1 MLNFYIGYF
10 NAKLNIKTL
19 FKGSIKTVLCTK
31 GSNNI
36 TNQPS
41 PRFIAPIREAQSIR
55 LNYINKAAFILAL
68 LLVTLFSQAATRTST
83 ATGGTWATGSTWVG
97 GVAPAATDIVVIAT
111 TGGNSVTIGANTTC
125 AGLTVNSGSILNFS
139 GNRTLTVNTNATSV
153 SGTIN
158 FSGSSTKTF
167 NTDVTLT
174 SGAVWNESA
183 ASAFTF
189 AGNLTNNATSF
200 TASTGVHTFSG
211 NGETIGGTT
220 ITAIP
225 SVTISGTITNT
236 GTLTVST
243 TLAGA
248 STLTNDATGILN
260 FGGASITPTL
270 VATASGNTVNYTGAT
285 QTVKVTTYS
294 NLTLSGTGTKTF
306 PAGTTTVNAVL
317 SIENGANANTFTGT
331 IAYGANATLQYNT
344 SSARTAGAEWVSP
357 FTASGGIIIRN
368 TGAITMNSAEVM
380 DCGDPLTISS
390 GATLKTNNFQ
400 LTLGGDFVNGGTF
413 TAGSSNIF
421 INCAA
426 NQSIDGFTTTG
437 TVSMTKT
444 GGIATLQGNVNG
456 GGFTINGAGGTLNL
470 GSGYSHT
477 FTGAISMQNGTLQGN
492 SSTLNING
500 SITYSGGAWDPGT
513 GTVNYNAAG
522 AQNVLGASY
531 YNLSFSG
538 SGVKTMS
545 VSTTILNNFSLSG
558 TASTTAVEGLT
569 VPADFTIGSGTS
581 FSAGSFTHNIG
592 GNWTKSGT
600 FNANTSTI
608 VLNGTTQLLTG
619 ATTFNNLTLGGS
631 GTKTF
636 SSTTATGNYTINTG
650 VIANLGTGLT
660 HTATTLSLGGAGEPS
675 GSYGGTGSTATYKVA
690 TYFAPAVTGILNVT
704 TKSCTAGSWTGLV
717 STDWNTGG
725 NWCDGTVPTA
735 STNVIINYGVNQ
747 PVIGAAGGVCNDITL
762 NSGASLTISGSSA
775 LAVSG
780 NWTNNGATFS
790 AGTGTVTMNGA
801 GGSTRTIGGT
811 SATVFNNL
819 TLGTDNAQHY
829 LLGNSLVTI
838 NGVLNVTSNVLL
850 TLGTYNLT
858 LSTSASITPVA
869 SFYNGRMIVADGSG
883 KLIKMINANGSFTF
897 PIGDVTNGADYSP
910 VALNFTAG
918 TYAPGAYVAV
928 NVTNAKHPLNQSP
941 TNYLKRYWTVSQS
954 GITSFTCNVTGTY
967 VYSSDV
973 VGGEYLQNA
982 AEYTGLLPWVGFS
995 ALGSNT
1001 LTANGVTAFGDFTGM
1016 GMPNIGA
1023 NTTSLTGFTYAH
1035 GNGPS
1040 GNQQITLHATNLFDN
1055 ITITPPADFEVSLDN
1070 STYSQT
1076 PLTLTQ
1082 SGGVVNYVQVYMRLK
1097 AGLAVGTYANEVIAF
1112 SSPNASTVNLTVS
1125 GTVTPA
1131 GYCSAVGDNS
1141 AYSITQVN
1149 FNTINNSS
1157 AKPAPYSD
1165 YTSQSTNVL
1174 VGSTYPLTVNVNT
1187 NGNNQVF
1194 AKAWIDWNN
1203 DGDFVDAGESFDLGS
1218 VTNVANG
1225 KTSLCPLNITV
1236 PAGAVVGA
1244 TRMRVACN
1252 YWQAVFGPCSGETGE
1267 VEDYTINI
1275 YNPAITGSA
1284 ATLNGLTYV
1293 VGSGPS
1299 AEQSFAVVGSG
1310 LVDNITV
1317 TPPVSNFEIST
1328 LSGGVF
1334 QSTPITLT
1342 QVGGNVNATV
1352 YVRLKQGLVVGGYGP
1367 LNITL
1372 SSTSATSKT
1381 VACSGTVVPSV
1392 TVGGG
1397 GSYCAGSTINLTS
1410 SGSGLSNLYWT
1421 GPNSFYSLLANPTIT
1436 SATTAMSGLYAVTAN
1451 YVDNSVNL
1459 IANGNFES
1467 GRTGFSSDY
1476 IYRDSTYNDGTGYG
1490 ALGKEGVYSV
1500 VALPKSVHTNFGS
1513 WPDHSN
1519 PGKFQM
1525 VINGATAAGVNIW
1538 YETVPVVPNTNY
1550 QFSYWVQSVGSG
1562 TDAAPSQLQL
1572 YVTNDQSV
1580 QTPIGSIYTANAT
1593 GGVWTQ
1599 FFYNWN
1605 SGSSTTA
1612 LLALVNK
1619 QTAAG
1624 GNDFALDD
1632 IVFQPVYT
1640 VSSSVN
1646 VSVIATSSP
1655 ASVSVSASANP
1666 VNMGTNV
1673 TFTATPTNGGT
1684 APTYQWY
1691 VNDIAVSGATNPVY
1705 SYVPAVNDVV
1715 KCVMTSNSAC
1725 LSSTNPVSA
1734 SVAMNVITIPN
1745 YWKGT
1750 NGTNW
1755 GTASNWTAGFVPA
1768 TGDDVTFATASTSY
1782 GDATNDLVL
1791 DVDRTIGNLTNQS
1804 TKRLIVAPAKCL
1816 TVNGS
1821 ITTNGASSP
1830 GSIYIQAYPNGS
1842 QQNGSLIFPNAS
1854 NVYAT
1859 VEMYSKATHDNT
1871 GVTASNGTTYFYSW
1885 QYFGVPITSVVA
1897 DPTFYGSFVRA
1908 YDESS
1913 SVVNGKWTALT
1924 NSSVLTPFKGYEIT
1938 QDAPATIYFQGQL
1951 VNRDTTINLPYT
1963 LTAYDPGQSI
1973 FSNPYAAA
1981 INISKLNFGANTEST
1996 VYLYNTGSFGSW
2008 MNNAGEATYS
2018 NSSTTPGQYI
2028 AIPQNVA
2035 GTGGIPYDIP
2045 SMSGFLV
2052 KNTGGGVGSLT
2063 ISYNTVITKN
2073 VSAQRVLQS
2082 KVASDKQYME
2092 ISLRGEHYGDCMW
2105 LINQSGTTRG
2115 FDNGWDGYKLAGAAG
2130 TPRIFAMEESG
2141 NYQISTSED
2150 ISNTYLGFQAGV
2162 DAEDTLTFVHENLE
2176 TKYNSIY
2183 LADLVENKVID
2194 ITKPGTQYVFKTEAA
2209 KAPVRRFKI
2218 ITGAQIQKIDTLTSR
2233 LKVFNDDNAFFVD
2246 NSSNE
2251 EGVIYFYDVM
2261 GRYLKKE
2268 VFGAN
2273 QISVFRLFS
2282 TSGIYMAKA
2291 VLGTETV
2298 TKQFIV
2304 KYQGD

>member
-1 MLNFYIGYF
+1 MLNFYIGCF
-10 NAKLNIKTL
+10 NTKLNIITL
-19 FKGSIKTVLCTK
+19 FKSSIKTVLCTK

-41 PRFIAPIREAQSIR
+41 PRFIAPIRETQSIR
-55 LNYINKAAFILAL
+55 LNCINKTAFIVAL
-68 LLVTLFSQAATRTST
+68 LLVTLFSQAATKTLATSGNWNT
-83 ATGGTWATGSTWVG
+83 AGNWSPS
-97 GVAPAATDIVVIAT
+97 GVPANGDV
-111 TGGNSVTIGANTTC
+111 VTIPSGMSVVVNANTKN
-125 AGLTVNSGSILNFS
+125 LGSLSIS
-139 GNRTLTVNTNATSV
+139 QGGTLTVNANFTVTAT
-153 SGTIN
+153 TIN
-158 FSGSSTKTF
+158 VNGTYINKSTGVITGTMLV
-167 NTDVTLT
+167 NANGVYQHALNG
-174 SGAVWNESA
+174 GAIPTATWDA
-183 ASAFTF
+183 ASTCLVTGITTTVPTVTSFNQSFGNFTWNCTGQT
-189 AGNLTNNATSF
+189 ATVSLVGNLTTINGNFSLL
-200 TASTGVHTFSG
+200 STGSTPQVLNLAISGVNFST
-211 NGETIGGTT
+211 NIGGNYIQSGGNLTLNGT
-220 ITAIP
+220 SGVCTLNLDGNFTMSGGTLARGSGTGTFNFTGSSIQTFAK
-225 SVTISGTITNT
+225 SAGTISGTIPFSILSGSIVDF
-236 GTLTVST
+236 GTSVLDGT
-243 TLAGA
+243 TATFALNSGAGIITANSGGLSA
-248 STLTNDATGILN
+248 SGATGSIQV
-260 FGGASITPTL
+260 GGTRTYSMGADYTYNGT
-270 VATASGNTVNYTGAT
+270 VAQVTGNGFTGAN
-285 QTVKVTTYS
+285 
-294 NLTLSGTGTKTF
+294 NLTLNNPSSVKLSASSVVSGNVLISQGTFDSNSLNISVGGNWTNNGSFTPGTGT
-306 PAGTTTVNAVL
+306 V
-317 SIENGANANTFTGT
+317 TFTGGNLAS
-331 IAYGANATLQYNT
+331 INGSVATQNFNNVVVNKTSVLNVGGNT
-344 SSARTAGAEWVSP
+344 TTLNVGGTFTETSGD
-357 FTASGGIIIRN
+357 FTAP
-368 TGAITMNSAEVM
+368 ATMNVT
-380 DCGDPLTISS
+380 GD
-390 GATLKTNNFQ
+390 
-400 LTLGGDFVNGGTF
+400 LTLTSGTF
-413 TAGSSNIF
+413 TAGS
-421 INCAA
+421 
-426 NQSIDGFTTTG
+426 
-437 TVSMTKT
+437 M
-444 GGIATLQGNVNG
+444 
-456 GGFTINGAGGTLNL
+456 LN
-470 GSGYSHT
+470 
-477 FTGAISMQNGTLQGN
+477 
-492 SSTLNING
+492 
-500 SITYSGGAWDPGT
+500 
-513 GTVNYNAAG
+513 
-522 AQNVLGASY
+522 
-531 YNLSFSG
+531 
-538 SGVKTMS
+538 
-545 VSTTILNNFSLSG
+545 
-558 TASTTAVEGLT
+558 E
-569 VPADFTIGSGTS
+569 
-581 FSAGSFTHNIG
+581 
-592 GNWTKSGT
+592 
-600 FNANTSTI
+600 
-608 VLNGTTQLLTG
+608 
-619 ATTFNNLTLGGS
+619 
-631 GTKTF
+631 
-636 SSTTATGNYTINTG
+636 
-650 VIANLGTGLT
+650 
-660 HTATTLSLGGAGEPS
+660 
-675 GSYGGTGSTATYKVA
+675 
-690 TYFAPAVTGILNVT
+690 
-704 TKSCTAGSWTGLV
+704 
-717 STDWNTGG
+717 
-725 NWCDGTVPTA
+725 
-735 STNVIINYGVNQ
+735 
-747 PVIGAAGGVCNDITL
+747 
-762 NSGASLTISGSSA
+762 
-775 LAVSG
+775 SG

-790 AGTGTVTMNGA
+790 AGTGAVTMKGA
-801 GGSTRTIGGT
+801 NKNIGGGT
-811 SATVFNNL
+811 STSFNNLILGTNGGEDFSLVGSQTVNGVLTINNNTLLTLGSYNL
-819 TLGTDNAQHY
+819 TLGA
-829 LLGNSLVTI
+829 
-838 NGVLNVTSNVLL
+838 
-850 TLGTYNLT
+850 
-858 LSTSASITPVA
+858 SAVISIA
-869 SFYNGRMIVADGSG
+869 SPNNQCMIVADGSG

-910 VALNFTAG
+910 VTLNFTAG

-928 NVTNAKHPLNQSP
+928 NVTNAKHPQNQSP

-1112 SSPNASTVNLTVS
+1112 SSLNASTVNLTVS

-1131 GYCSAVGDNS
+1131 GYCSAAGDNS

-1275 YNPAITGSA
+1275 YNPAITSSA

-1317 TPPVSNFEIST
+1317 TPPASNFEIST

-1367 LNITL
+1367 LNISL
-1372 SSTSATSKT
+1372 ASTSATSKT
-1381 VACSGTVVPSV
+1381 VACSGTVVPGI
-1392 TVGGG
+1392 TAGGG
-1397 GSYCAGSTINLTS
+1397 GSYCAGSPINLTS
-1410 SGSGLSNLYWT
+1410 SGAGLSNLYWS
-1421 GPNSFYSLLANPTIT
+1421 GPNGFYSTLAKPTI
-1436 SATTAMSGLYAVTAN
+1436 SAATTAMSGLYTVTAN

-1476 IYRDSTYNDGTGYG
+1476 VYRDSTYNDGTGYG

-1525 VINGATAAGVNIW
+1525 VINGATAAGVNVW

-1580 QTPIGSIYTANAT
+1580 ITPIGSIYTANAT
-1593 GGVWTQ
+1593 GGTWTQ

-1612 LLALVNK
+1612 LLSLVNK
-1619 QTAAG
+1619 QVLPS

-1646 VSVIATSSP
+1646 ISVIATSSP

-1691 VNDIAVSGATNPVY
+1691 VNDIALSGATNPVY
-1705 SYVPAVNDVV
+1705 SYVPAINDVV
-1715 KCVMTSNSAC
+1715 KCVMKSNSDC
-1725 LSSTNPVSA
+1725 LISSDPVWA
-1734 SVAMNVITIPN
+1734 SITMNVITIPN
-1745 YWKGT
+1745 YWLGT

-1755 GTASNWTAGFVPA
+1755 NTASNWTANYVPA

-1782 GDATNDLVL
+1782 GDAANDLVL
-1791 DVDRTIGNLTNQS
+1791 DGDRTIGNLTNLS
-1804 TKRLIVAPAKCL
+1804 TKKLIVGPAKRL
-1816 TVNGS
+1816 TVKGS
-1821 ITTNGASSP
+1821 VTTNGASSP
-1830 GSIYIQAYPNGS
+1830 GSIYIQAYPDGS
-1842 QQNGSLIFPNAS
+1842 QQNGSLIFYNAS
-1854 NVYAT
+1854 PVYAT
-1859 VEMYSKATHDNT
+1859 VEMHSKATYDPVGVQDPNT
-1871 GVTASNGTTYFYSW
+1871 LLWYHYSW
-1885 QYFGVPITSVVA
+1885 QYFGVPVASVTA

-1913 SVVNGKWTALT
+1913 SVVNGKWTALI

-1938 QDAPATIYFQGQL
+1938 QDAPTTIVFQGQL
-1951 VNRDTTINLPYT
+1951 VNRDTTISLPYT
-1963 LTAYDPGQSI
+1963 SSAYDPGQSI
-1973 FSNPYAAA
+1973 LSNPYAAA
-1981 INISKLNFGANTEST
+1981 INIRKLSFGANTEST
-1996 VYLYNTGSFGSW
+1996 IYLYNTGSFGSW
-2008 MNNAGEATYS
+2008 VNNAGEGTYS
-2018 NSSTTPGQYI
+2018 TGSTTPGQYI
-2028 AIPQNVA
+2028 AIPKDAA
-2035 GTGGIPYDIP
+2035 GTGSIPYDIP
-2045 SMSGFLV
+2045 SMSGFLI
-2052 KNTGGGVGSLT
+2052 KNTGGGLGSLT
-2063 ISYNTVITKN
+2063 ITYDSVITKN
-2073 VSAQRVLQS
+2073 VSLQRAPRS
-2082 KVASDKQYME
+2082 KAPSDKQYME

-2130 TPRIFAMEESG
+2130 TPQIFAMEESG

-2194 ITKPGTQYVFKTEAA
+2194 ITKPGTQYVFKTGVA
-2209 KAPVRRFKI
+2209 KTPVRRFKI
-2218 ITGAQIQKIDTLTSR
+2218 ITGTQIQKIDALTSR
-2233 LKVFNDDNAFFVD
+2233 LKVFNDNNAFFVD

-2282 TSGIYMAKA
+2282 TSGVYMAKA
-2291 VLGTETV
+2291 VLGTEKV
-2298 TKQFIV
+2298 SKQFIV

>member
-1 MLNFYIGYF
+1 M
-10 NAKLNIKTL
+10 NIIFSGAGNIATIAGTFIVTDVL
-19 FKGSIKTVLCTK
+19 EGSSYDATNSTTTVTGTFKNDGS
-31 GSNNI
+31 
-36 TNQPS
+36 
-41 PRFIAPIREAQSIR
+41 
-55 LNYINKAAFILAL
+55 
-68 LLVTLFSQAATRTST
+68 
-83 ATGGTWATGSTWVG
+83 TGGTVGTITSTVSNLVFASGGIYQHALNGGTIPTATWNAASTCLVTGITTTVPTVASFNQSFGNFTWNCTGQTAAVSLIGNLTTINGNFSLLSTGSTPQVLNLAIS
-97 GVAPAATDIVVIAT
+97 GV
-111 TGGNSVTIGANTTC
+111 
-125 AGLTVNSGSILNFS
+125 NFS
-139 GNRTLTVNTNATSV
+139 TNIAGNYIQ
-153 SGTIN
+153 SG
-158 FSGSSTKTF
+158 
-167 NTDVTLT
+167 
-174 SGAVWNESA
+174 
-183 ASAFTF
+183 
-189 AGNLTNNATSF
+189 GNLTLNGTSGTCTLNLAGNF
-200 TASTGVHTFSG
+200 TMS
-211 NGETIGGTT
+211 GGTLARGSGAGT
-220 ITAIP
+220 FNFTGSSIQTFTKSAG
-225 SVTISGTITNT
+225 TISGTIPFSILSGSIVDFGTSVLDGTTATFTLNSGAGIITANSGGLSASGATGSIQVGGTRTYSVGADYTYNGTVAQVTGNGFTGANNLTLNNPSSVKLSASSVVSGNVLISQGTFDSNSLNISVGGNWTNNGSFTPGT
-236 GTLTVST
+236 GTVTF
-243 TLAGA
+243 
-248 STLTNDATGILN
+248 TGGN
-260 FGGASITPTL
+260 SASINGS
-270 VATASGNTVNYTGAT
+270 VATQNFYNVVVNKTSVLNVSGNTATLNVGGTFTETSGDFTAPATMNVTGD
-285 QTVKVTTYS
+285 
-294 NLTLSGTGTKTF
+294 LTL
-306 PAGTTTVNAVL
+306 
-317 SIENGANANTFTGT
+317 
-331 IAYGANATLQYNT
+331 T
-344 SSARTAGAEWVSP
+344 S
-357 FTASGGIIIRN
+357 
-368 TGAITMNSAEVM
+368 
-380 DCGDPLTISS
+380 
-390 GATLKTNNFQ
+390 
-400 LTLGGDFVNGGTF
+400 GTF
-413 TAGSSNIF
+413 TAGS
-421 INCAA
+421 
-426 NQSIDGFTTTG
+426 
-437 TVSMTKT
+437 M
-444 GGIATLQGNVNG
+444 
-456 GGFTINGAGGTLNL
+456 LN
-470 GSGYSHT
+470 
-477 FTGAISMQNGTLQGN
+477 
-492 SSTLNING
+492 
-500 SITYSGGAWDPGT
+500 
-513 GTVNYNAAG
+513 
-522 AQNVLGASY
+522 
-531 YNLSFSG
+531 
-538 SGVKTMS
+538 
-545 VSTTILNNFSLSG
+545 
-558 TASTTAVEGLT
+558 E
-569 VPADFTIGSGTS
+569 
-581 FSAGSFTHNIG
+581 
-592 GNWTKSGT
+592 
-600 FNANTSTI
+600 
-608 VLNGTTQLLTG
+608 
-619 ATTFNNLTLGGS
+619 
-631 GTKTF
+631 
-636 SSTTATGNYTINTG
+636 
-650 VIANLGTGLT
+650 
-660 HTATTLSLGGAGEPS
+660 
-675 GSYGGTGSTATYKVA
+675 
-690 TYFAPAVTGILNVT
+690 
-704 TKSCTAGSWTGLV
+704 
-717 STDWNTGG
+717 
-725 NWCDGTVPTA
+725 
-735 STNVIINYGVNQ
+735 
-747 PVIGAAGGVCNDITL
+747 
-762 NSGASLTISGSSA
+762 
-775 LAVSG
+775 SG

-790 AGTGTVTMNGA
+790 AGTGTVTMKGA
-801 GGSTRTIGGT
+801 NKNIGGGT
-811 SATVFNNL
+811 STSFNNL
-819 TLGTDNAQHY
+819 TLGTNGGEDF
-829 LLGNSLVTI
+829 SLVGSQTV
-838 NGVLNVTSNVLL
+838 NGVLTINNNTLL
-850 TLGTYNLT
+850 TLGSYNLT
-858 LSTSASITPVA
+858 LGASAVISIA
-869 SFYNGRMIVADGSG
+869 SPYNQCMIVADGSG
-883 KLIKMINANGSFTF
+883 KLIKLINAKGSFTF
-897 PIGDVTNGADYSP
+897 PIGDATSGNDYSP
-910 VALNFTAG
+910 VTLNFTAG

-928 NVTNAKHPLNQSP
+928 NVTNAKHTLNQSP
-941 TNYLKRYWTVSQS
+941 ANYLNRYWTISQS
-954 GITSFTCNVTGTY
+954 GITSFTCNVTGKY
-967 VYSSDV
+967 VNSDV

-995 ALGSNT
+995 PLASNT
-1001 LTANGVTAFGDFTGM
+1001 LTANGVTAFGYFTGM
-1016 GMPNIGA
+1016 GMPSIGA

-1070 STYSQT
+1070 STYSSS
-1076 PLTLTQ
+1076 PLTLSQ
-1082 SGGVVNYVQVYMRLK
+1082 SGGVVNYVPVYMRLK
-1097 AGLAVGTYANEVIAF
+1097 AGLPVGSYSNEIIAF

-1131 GYCSAVGDNS
+1131 GYCSAAGDNS

-1275 YNPAITGSA
+1275 YNPAITSSA

-1317 TPPVSNFEIST
+1317 TPPASNFEIST

-1367 LNITL
+1367 LNISL
-1372 SSTSATSKT
+1372 ASTSATSKT
-1381 VACSGTVVPSV
+1381 VACSGTVVPGI
-1392 TVGGG
+1392 TAGGG
-1397 GSYCAGSTINLTS
+1397 GSYCAGSPINLTS
-1410 SGSGLSNLYWT
+1410 SGAGLSNLYWS
-1421 GPNSFYSLLANPTIT
+1421 GPNGFYSTLAKPTI
-1436 SATTAMSGLYAVTAN
+1436 SAATTAMSGLYTVTAN

-1476 IYRDSTYNDGTGYG
+1476 VYRDSTYNDGTGYG

-1525 VINGATAAGVNIW
+1525 VINGATAAGVNVW

-1580 QTPIGSIYTANAT
+1580 ITPIGSIYTANAT
-1593 GGVWTQ
+1593 GGTWTQ

-1612 LLALVNK
+1612 LLSLVNK
-1619 QTAAG
+1619 QVLPS

-1646 VSVIATSSP
+1646 ISVIATSSP

-1691 VNDIAVSGATNPVY
+1691 VNDIALSGATNPVY
-1705 SYVPAVNDVV
+1705 SYVPAINDVV
-1715 KCVMTSNSAC
+1715 KCVMKSNSDC
-1725 LSSTNPVSA
+1725 LISSDPVWA
-1734 SVAMNVITIPN
+1734 SITMNVITIPN
-1745 YWKGT
+1745 YWLGT

-1755 GTASNWTAGFVPA
+1755 NTASNWTANYVPA

-1782 GDATNDLVL
+1782 GDAANDLVL
-1791 DVDRTIGNLTNQS
+1791 DGDRTIGNLTNLS
-1804 TKRLIVAPAKCL
+1804 TKKLIVGPAKRL
-1816 TVNGS
+1816 TVKGS
-1821 ITTNGASSP
+1821 VTTNGASSP
-1830 GSIYIQAYPNGS
+1830 GSIYIQAYPDGS
-1842 QQNGSLIFPNAS
+1842 QQNGSLIFYNAS
-1854 NVYAT
+1854 PVYAT
-1859 VEMYSKATHDNT
+1859 VEMHSKATYDPVGVQDPNT
-1871 GVTASNGTTYFYSW
+1871 LLWYHYSW
-1885 QYFGVPITSVVA
+1885 QYFGVPVASVTA

-1913 SVVNGKWTALT
+1913 SVVNGKWTALI

-1938 QDAPATIYFQGQL
+1938 QDAPTTIVFQGQL
-1951 VNRDTTINLPYT
+1951 VNRDTTISLPYT
-1963 LTAYDPGQSI
+1963 SSAYDPGQSI
-1973 FSNPYAAA
+1973 LSNPYAAA
-1981 INISKLNFGANTEST
+1981 INIRKLSFGANTEST
-1996 VYLYNTGSFGSW
+1996 IYLYNTGSFGSW
-2008 MNNAGEATYS
+2008 VNNAGEGTYS
-2018 NSSTTPGQYI
+2018 TGSTTPGQYI
-2028 AIPQNVA
+2028 AIPKDAA
-2035 GTGGIPYDIP
+2035 GTGSIPYDIP
-2045 SMSGFLV
+2045 SMSGFLI
-2052 KNTGGGVGSLT
+2052 KNTGGGLGSLT
-2063 ISYNTVITKN
+2063 ITYDSVITKN
-2073 VSAQRVLQS
+2073 VSLQRAPRS
-2082 KVASDKQYME
+2082 KAPSDKQYME

-2130 TPRIFAMEESG
+2130 TPQIFAMEESG

-2194 ITKPGTQYVFKTEAA
+2194 ITKPGTQYVFKTGVA
-2209 KAPVRRFKI
+2209 KTPVRRFKI
-2218 ITGAQIQKIDTLTSR
+2218 ITGTQIQKIDALTSR
-2233 LKVFNDDNAFFVD
+2233 LKVFNDNNAFFVD

-2282 TSGIYMAKA
+2282 TSGVYMAKA
-2291 VLGTETV
+2291 VLGTEKV
-2298 TKQFIV
+2298 SKQFIV